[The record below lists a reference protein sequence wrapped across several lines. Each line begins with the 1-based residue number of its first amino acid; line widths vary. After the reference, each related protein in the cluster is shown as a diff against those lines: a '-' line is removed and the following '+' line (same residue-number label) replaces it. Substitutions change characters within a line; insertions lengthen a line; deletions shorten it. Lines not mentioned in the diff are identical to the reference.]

1 MLMADDNSG
10 PKRPKNDAPVSPAS
24 AGSGGDCA
32 PPRERDF
39 GDSAGYGSGGS
50 ALDFHDVG
58 DEDANPVKGK
68 PNPLDDVIDAENGGP
83 PTRSPGGS

>member
-1 MLMADDNSG
+1 MVDDSD
-10 PKRPKNDAPVSPAS
+10 PKRPNDDAPVAPAS
-24 AGSGGDCA
+24 PDSGGDRA
-32 PPRERDF
+32 PARERDF

-83 PTRSPGGS
+83 LTRSPGGS